1 VFVSQA
7 VFSLSATSKPELLL
21 AALLPDIRDAVSRA
35 CYHYSSDPSEIEDVC
50 HQMIILL
57 MEDDYRR
64 LRSFHLESSIKT
76 WLTAVALHYVSN
88 YVGRQKKAISLDDIS
103 REACVC
109 AGVQEAE
116 LISEEMRC
124 ELNAA
129 VNQLTAREQQ
139 LLELLCRDDLSS
151 ADVAREMGIKVESVH
166 RRKYA
171 LIKKLRGLVNSTS
184 VGGWRRSKNK

>member
-1 VFVSQA
+1 MSQA
-7 VFSLSATSKPELLL
+7 VLALCATSKPELLL
-21 AALLPDIRDAVSRA
+21 AALLPDIRDAVIRA

-88 YVGRQKKAISLDDIS
+88 YVGRQKKAITLDDIS

-109 AGVQEAE
+109 AAVQEAE
-116 LISEEMRC
+116 LIAEEMRC
-124 ELNAA
+124 ELNVA
-129 VNQLTAREQQ
+129 VAQLTAREHQ
-139 LLELLCRDDLSS
+139 LLELLRRDDLTS
-151 ADVAREMGIKVESVH
+151 ADVARKMSTKVESIH

-171 LIKKLRGLVNSTS
+171 LIKKLRGLVNSTRDR
-184 VGGWRRSKNK
+184 WAAPLKK

>member
-1 VFVSQA
+1 MSQA

-35 CYHYSSDPSEIEDVC
+35 CYHYSSDQSEIEDVC

-57 MEDDYRR
+57 MEDDYHR
-64 LRSFHLESSIKT
+64 LRSFRLESSIKT

-88 YVGRQKKAISLDDIS
+88 YVGRQKRAISLDDIS
-103 REACVC
+103 RGAAFVC
-109 AGVQEAE
+109 APAQEAE

-124 ELNAA
+124 ELNVA
-129 VNQLTAREQQ
+129 VAQLTAREQQ
-139 LLELLCRDDLSS
+139 LLELLCRDDLTF
-151 ADVAREMGIKVESVH
+151 ADVAMKMGIKVESVH

-171 LIKKLRGLVNSTS
+171 LIKKLRGLVNSTPDR
-184 VGGWRRSKNK
+184 WAARLKK